1 MLKDNMLAYAEV
13 DEILNL
19 LEKEYRERVPEKIR
33 NFFKEEK
40 MPDYNPKIEIGKPL
54 TEQSLKRETMV
65 LLAILN
71 INYWC
76 DSEEEKQMFIDEM
89 AKNEEEKRELEEKYN
104 PDNLFKNRKQETI
117 VETQPI
123 ANEVAMVEYKESIFK
138 RFINKIKSIF
148 HFA

>member
-1 MLKDNMLAYAEV
+1 M
-13 DEILNL
+13 
-19 LEKEYRERVPEKIR
+19 
-33 NFFKEEK
+33 
-40 MPDYNPKIEIGKPL
+40 
-54 TEQSLKRETMV
+54 
-65 LLAILN
+65 
-71 INYWC
+71 
-76 DSEEEKQMFIDEM
+76 
-89 AKNEEEKRELEEKYN
+89 EKYN